1 MSRSISF
8 SKKVNLDST
17 KINNLICNF
26 SNYKNFI
33 PGCTNSISLE
43 KTSSWELGQLEF
55 NLLGKTSFI
64 KTKNTYE
71 ENHIIMNQVEGP
83 FDDFKGEWIIENLG
97 KEFSNVIFKANFKL
111 PFLIDA
117 VTPNTLIESMSEQ
130 IINSFIKQVR

>member
-17 KINNLICNF
+17 KINNLICDF

-71 ENHIIMNQVEGP
+71 EN
-83 FDDFKGEWIIENLG
+83 
-97 KEFSNVIFKANFKL
+97 S
-111 PFLIDA
+111 
-117 VTPNTLIESMSEQ
+117 
-130 IINSFIKQVR
+130 